1 MVRKHYRI
9 GSIFWLAV
17 GIYTAISAYQLGFGS
32 FRRPGHGF
40 IFFLA
45 SLFLIILS
53 AIDLGGTFIG
63 KPKTNKGE
71 KEEPLWLGVRWG
83 KILLVLIGIVVYI
96 YIFNF
101 LGFLLSTFLLMV
113 FLFKAVEP
121 TKWWI
126 VVVSS
131 LTTILIAYV
140 IFNLWL
146 QVPFPT
152 GVLGF

>member
-1 MVRKHYRI
+1 MGEKHYRI

-17 GIYTAISAYQLGFGS
+17 GMYTAVSAYQLGFGS

-53 AIDLGGTFIG
+53 AIDLGGTFIR
-63 KPKTNKGE
+63 KPKTEKGK

-83 KILLVLIGIVVYI
+83 KTLLVLIGIVVYI
-96 YIFNF
+96 FIFNF
-101 LGFLLSTFLLMV
+101 LGFLVSTFLLMV

-126 VVVSS
+126 AMVNS
-131 LTTILIAYV
+131 LITILIAYV
-140 IFNLWL
+140 VFNLWL

-152 GVLGF
+152 GALGF